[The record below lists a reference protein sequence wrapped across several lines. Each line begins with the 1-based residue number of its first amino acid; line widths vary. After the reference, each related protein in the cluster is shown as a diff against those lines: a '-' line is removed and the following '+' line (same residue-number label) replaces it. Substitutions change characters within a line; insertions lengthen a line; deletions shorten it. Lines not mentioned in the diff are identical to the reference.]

1 MIQQKKGLAGK
12 WQAYKHSTN
21 PERPQS
27 LTRMI
32 IVGLPCL
39 YFFLIGYQ
47 ETALALLIYFFVTFC
62 VAISIIFYPT
72 ISHARR
78 ILSAFGDTG
87 VPTLCLL
94 TLPGEIGAPFIA
106 IYLWVIT
113 GYGFRYGQ
121 AYLLLTTLFSTIGF
135 ISVVSFVPFWSA
147 HEQIVLGYL
156 ILIIVIPIFMARLIQ
171 KLHSALRQAEQAN
184 RIKSQFVANM
194 SHELRTPLNGI
205 IGMGDLLAS
214 TQLNQEQSRFAHV
227 IKESA
232 HHLLDLIEQILDI
245 SRIEAGKVDI
255 VDEQFDLH
263 QLVKGII
270 ALFEAEAREK
280 GIAVEAHIDPSIP
293 FNLIGDSGHVRQI
306 LLNLTGNA
314 VKFTERGSVNLLVTP
329 LALDNQAT
337 TLRFDI
343 IDTGIGIPAA
353 AQASVFEQFTQADS
367 SVTRRFGGSGL
378 GTTIAKNLVE
388 LMGGSISLTSELG
401 QGSTFSVIIPFGVAK
416 KDKGARHLSDVRIL
430 LLGEQLLSERILPSL
445 QRWGATPEII
455 HDESLLFSFLVNAW
469 ASGKAY
475 DLLMIEKGALRY
487 SPERI
492 ADAIRQK
499 QELSNLELIL
509 VDAESNNG
517 ADQLLLGAGYANV
530 LHMPVDESVLFNAL
544 HASSVMHQPN
554 QGVIAMVKPGD
565 QPSVSSMHILLAEDN
580 PINQEVIQSILEK
593 AGHSV
598 HIVED
603 GEHAL
608 DVLASEESFDLVL
621 LDMNMPQ
628 LSGLEVLKQYRFMDT
643 SAKVPVIMLSADALP
658 ETAHACLSAGA
669 DDYLT
674 KPVDVTLMLQTINQ
688 YAPVQPSMQS
698 AAPSVL
704 ATEHGADQI
713 LDHAMLD
720 ELLWVISSRE
730 KFQKLLNIFISS
742 SREHISLLGQYAS
755 AGDETLFLTEI
766 HTIKGGAGV
775 LWASG
780 MVAACSDAENRKHEL
795 DPVSMAAI
803 ASNLQALLE
812 ETSVALNSY
821 MDKRWS

>member
-12 WQAYKHSTN
+12 WQAYKRSTN

-47 ETALALLIYFFVTFC
+47 ETALALLMYFFVTFC

-135 ISVVSFVPFWSA
+135 ISVVSSVPFWSA

-255 VDEQFDLH
+255 VHEQFDLH

-314 VKFTERGSVNLLVTP
+314 VKFTERGSVTLLVSP
-329 LALDNQAT
+329 LSLDDQAAA
-337 TLRFDI
+337 LRFDI

-353 AQASVFEQFTQADS
+353 AQATVFEQFTQADS

-388 LMGGSISLTSELG
+388 LMGGNISLKSELG
-401 QGSTFSVIIPFGVAK
+401 QGSTFSVILPFGVAR
-416 KDKGARHLSDVRIL
+416 KDKGARHLADVRIL
-430 LLGEQLLSERILPSL
+430 LLGEQLLNERVLPSL

-509 VDAESNNG
+509 VDDESNIG
-517 ADQLLLGAGYANV
+517 SDQVLLGAGYATV

-544 HASSVMHQPN
+544 HASSVMHQPK
-554 QGVIAMVKPGD
+554 QGVIAMVKPGG

-598 HIVED
+598 HIAED
-603 GEHAL
+603 GEQAL
-608 DVLASEESFDLVL
+608 DVLASEEGFDLVL

-628 LSGLEVLKQYRFMDT
+628 LSGLEVLKQFRFMDT
-643 SAKVPVIMLSADALP
+643 SAKTPVIMLSADALP

-688 YAPVQPSMQS
+688 YAPVQPSMQGT
-698 AAPSVL
+698 APS
-704 ATEHGADQI
+704 APAPEHGTDQI

-720 ELLWVISSRE
+720 ELVWVISSRE

-742 SREHISLLGQYAS
+742 SREHISLLSQYAS

-775 LWASG
+775 LWASS
-780 MVAACSDAENRKHEL
+780 MVAACADAENRKHAL

-803 ASNLQALLE
+803 TSNLQALLE
-812 ETSVALNSY
+812 KTSVALNSY
-821 MDKRWS
+821 MDKRWP